1 MNRFPDALD
10 EKLKERTQNGQL
22 RILDS
27 KSYEIDFFSND
38 YLGLSRNHAL
48 QLQVQFQLASHYG
61 HNNGATGSRLISGNH
76 SFFQETEEFIANFH
90 QSEGALIYNSG
101 YDANLGFWSAV
112 PQKNDLILYDALCHA
127 SIRDG
132 LQLSQ
137 AKSYKFRHHDWEHLK
152 NILDQFSAK
161 FNAIYIVTETVFSMD
176 GDVPD
181 LMQLIQI
188 AENYGAY
195 VVLDEAHALGVFG
208 VNGVGLT
215 QSLGLEERVFARIMT
230 FGKSL
235 GCHGAVILGSQKLI
249 QYLTNFS
256 RSFIYTTGLP
266 PHSIATIYT
275 HYQYLTTSENLRLK
289 LLNII
294 QYFQHKKFVLNG
306 NLLHSPTPIQTLSF
320 ENAKKTKSIAYLLQQ
335 NNIGVK
341 AIMPPTVPIG
351 SERLRICLHSYN
363 TYEEINLLFDLIQKN
378 INDSK
383 E

>member
-1 MNRFPDALD
+1 MNRFPDALE
-10 EKLKERTQNGQL
+10 EKIKERTQNGQL
-22 RILDS
+22 RILNS

-38 YLGLSRNHAL
+38 YLGLSRNHTL
-48 QLQVQFQLASHYG
+48 QLQVQSQLASHYG
-61 HNNGATGSRLISGNH
+61 HHNGATGSRLISGNH
-76 SFFQETEEFIANFH
+76 SFFQETEAFIANFH

-152 NILDQFSAK
+152 NILEQFSAK
-161 FNAIYIVTETVFSMD
+161 FNAVYIVTETVFSMD

-181 LMQLIQI
+181 LMQLIEI

-215 QSLGLEERVFARIMT
+215 QSLGLEKRVFARIMT

-249 QYLTNFS
+249 QYLINFS

-266 PHSIATIYT
+266 PHSVATIFA
-275 HYQYLTTSENLRLK
+275 HYQYLTTCENLRLK

-294 QYFQHKKFVLNG
+294 QYFQHKKSVLNG
-306 NLLHSPTPIQTLSF
+306 GLPHFPTPIQTLSF
-320 ENAKKTKSIAYLLQQ
+320 ENVEKTKSIAFLLQQ
-335 NNIGVK
+335 NNMGVK
-341 AIMPPTVPIG
+341 AIMPPTVPKG

-363 TYEEINLLFDLIQKN
+363 TFEEIDLLFDLIQKN
-378 INDSK
+378 IDGSK